1 MIKMFYKRREEYN
14 EVIIPYQGEGIT
26 VRPQELAGMGGNEAV
41 AYAAK
46 QANVDVVA
54 AYPITPQT
62 IMVERFSEYVAN
74 GEVDTE
80 FVCVESEHSAMSA
93 CVGASVT
100 GARVMTST
108 ASQGL
113 ALMHEVLYV
122 ASSLRCPIV
131 MMVANRALSAPI
143 NIHGDHSDMMGSR
156 DCGWIQIYV
165 ENPQEAYDW
174 TLQALKIAEDPEISL
189 PASVNLDGFTVSH
202 AMEDLNLLSDGQVK
216 EFLPPR
222 KPVFKVEPEKPST
235 VGAFA
240 MPDYYYEV
248 KRLQEEAMRKVP
260 EVLVKVAKEYEKTS
274 QRKYG
279 IIETFSMDDAETA
292 ILCMGSTAG
301 TVRSVVRQLREKG
314 RKVGAVKLWLYRP
327 FPSEELTSVI
337 CNLKALAVIDRA
349 MSFGAPYGPLCSD
362 VASIL
367 QDCKSKPKIFNAMCG
382 LGGRDISSD
391 DIRIMF
397 DEADQIARTGVVRD
411 RIEFVGVRE

>member
-1 MIKMFYKRREEYN
+1 MYRRKEEYS

-26 VRPQELAGMGGNEAV
+26 VTHQELAGMGGNEAV

-62 IMVERFSEYVAN
+62 IMVERFSEFVAN
-74 GEVDTE
+74 GETDAE

-93 CVGASVT
+93 CVGASLT

-113 ALMHEVLYV
+113 ALMHEVMYL
-122 ASSLRCPIV
+122 ASGLRCPIV

-143 NIHGDHSDMMGSR
+143 NIHADHSDMMGSR

-174 TLQALKIAEDPEISL
+174 TFQALKIAEDREISL
-189 PASVNLDGFTVSH
+189 PATVNLDGFTVSH
-202 AMEDLNLLSDGQVK
+202 AMEDLNLLSDDQVRG
-216 EFLPPR
+216 FLPPR
-222 KPVFKVEPEKPST
+222 KPVYKVEPEKPLT

-240 MPDYYYEV
+240 MPDYYSEV
-248 KRLQEEAMRKVP
+248 KRLQEEAMRNVPQVLQKVT
-260 EVLVKVAKEYEKTS
+260 KEYEKVST
-274 QRKYG
+274 RKYG
-279 IIETFSMDDAETA
+279 MIETFEMDDAETA

-301 TVRSVVRQLREKG
+301 TVRTVVRELRGKG
-314 RKVGAVKLWLYRP
+314 KKVGGIKLWLYRP
-327 FPSEELTSVI
+327 FPSEELVSVV
-337 CNLKALAVIDRA
+337 CKLKALAVVERA
-349 MSFGAPYGPLCSD
+349 LSFGAPYGALGSD

-367 QDCKSKPKIFNAMCG
+367 QDCEAKPKIVDNICG
-382 LGGRDISSD
+382 LGGRDISPQ
-391 DIRIMF
+391 DIRIIF
-397 DEADQIARTGVVRD
+397 EEAEQIARTGIVRD
-411 RIEFVGVRE
+411 RVKFVGVRE

>member
-1 MIKMFYKRREEYN
+1 
-14 EVIIPYQGEGIT
+14 
-26 VRPQELAGMGGNEAV
+26 MGGNEAV

-222 KPVFKVEPEKPST
+222 KPVFKVEPENPNT

-260 EVLVKVAKEYEKTS
+260 EVLVKVTKEYEKTS

-279 IIETFSMDDAETA
+279 IIETFDMDDAETA
-292 ILCMGSTAG
+292 ILSMGSTAG

-327 FPSEELTSVI
+327 FPSEELVSVI

-367 QDCKSKPKIFNAMCG
+367 QDCESKPKIFNAMCG
-382 LGGRDISSD
+382 LGGRDISPD